1 MSRIVLAVALLVLG
15 AEAARA
21 DDDFK
26 TCASGP
32 PDYAI
37 MACTNLIEGGKLD
50 SRQQAIAYTNRGVAF
65 RNRGGLNRALADL
78 RPRRYAALAWTRP
91 AALASAPGTS
101 SSASSRAGST
111 GPGSTICPRGTGT
124 KPNLS

>member
-50 SRQQAIAYTNRGVAF
+50 SRQQAIVLYSIGELPCATGA
-65 RNRGGLNRALADL
+65 GLIARS
-78 RPRRYAALAWTRP
+78 PI
-91 AALASAPGTS
+91 SIAPS
-101 SSASSRAGST
+101 S
-111 GPGSTICPRGTGT
+111 
-124 KPNLS
+124 

>member
-21 DDDFK
+21 DGDFK

-50 SRQQAIAYTNRGVAF
+50 SRQQAIAYTNRGVDF

-78 RPRRYAALAWTRP
+78 NRAIELAADQAP
-91 AALASAPGTS
+91 KALQ
-101 SSASSRAGST
+101 R
-111 GPGSTICPRGTGT
+111 C
-124 KPNLS
+124 KP